1 MKSGADSPK
10 DAGLSFEAILA
21 IPDGQKVDRDSLKPE
36 ERALVSLVDGQR
48 NVGDLL
54 RLTGL
59 SGFVVMRVLRSL
71 RERGVLAQVGIS
83 DPVVTTS
90 EMESVSAKFG
100 GAEKEKP
107 GPRKATQDLS
117 ELVAQRVR
125 LRTPMV
131 PPAKPEAKAEAE
143 ARAETRAETK
153 PEARAEPGPA
163 ESRDES
169 ELFPGPPE
177 PERPVQ
183 ETPRPVGG
191 LLSRT
196 VIGIPAVRIN
206 QGTMPGSSTRKPTP
220 VRLPTPNDTLIDAG
234 PPVPVND
241 LAAVGGSESPAASFR
256 VGNYDVITRIA
267 QGGMGSIYLCR
278 RSAENGFQR
287 LFVLKAVRQHSA
299 QTEAA
304 IRSFQREARI
314 GGLLIHP
321 NVLSVI
327 DVGTYQEQPF
337 LILDYVDGSSLSD
350 LLSDGE
356 NTIKPAPAVVVT
368 IFLDALR
375 GLQRAHDLQ
384 GLDGKPMGL
393 VHGDFSPHNILVGTD
408 GAARLTDFGSAR
420 LMALP
425 EDRAEAGSPLGKPS
439 YMSPEQLQGETIDH
453 RTDIFSVGVALWTA
467 LTGLKL
473 FTDPSYEK
481 TVMNVL
487 RKKIPPPSSFGAPA
501 ALDDVCM
508 RALSRTPAGRY
519 ASAEEMAHD
528 LLQAAGG
535 AHLVANPHQV
545 GRWVQQSVG
554 EVLADRRRRVLAATA
569 PVAVAPPVR
578 KSRGGDTVV
587 METIPQ
593 RTRTPMQVARGSGR
607 GGSAAR
613 PVEEITGP
621 IPGDLSSGDIPEW
634 PPQSSRVQL
643 VLVAALAALF
653 AAALAAAGTY
663 TYFNRPSYPGPSAP
677 P

>member
-1 MKSGADSPK
+1 MKPGPDSAK
-10 DAGLSFEAILA
+10 DGGLSFEAILA
-21 IPDGQKVDRDSLKPE
+21 VPEGQAVDRDALKPE
-36 ERALVSLVDGQR
+36 ERALVALTDGQR

-71 RERGVLAQVGIS
+71 RERGVLVEVGS
-83 DPVVTTS
+83 SSPATTG
-90 EMESVSAKFG
+90 EMASLSGTINTSGPKAKD
-100 GAEKEKP
+100 AEAVPTARDKDKDKSGPSKP
-107 GPRKATQDLS
+107 RAATQDLT
-117 ELVAQRVR
+117 EVIAQRIR

-131 PPAKPEAKAEAE
+131 PSPGNNGDKPAAAS
-143 ARAETRAETK
+143 T
-153 PEARAEPGPA
+153 
-163 ESRDES
+163 DES

-177 PERPVQ
+177 PEKPVSA
-183 ETPRPVGG
+183 TPAPARGP
-191 LLSRT
+191 LSRT
-196 VIGIPAVRIN
+196 VIGIPAVNIDKASL
-206 QGTMPGSSTRKPTP
+206 PGSVRKPTP
-220 VRLPTPNDTLIDAG
+220 RPGSSLNDTLVDAG
-234 PPVPVND
+234 PPVPVSD
-241 LAAVGGSESPAASFR
+241 LAAVGGTESPVASFR

-327 DVGTYQEQPF
+327 DVGTYQDQPF
-337 LILDYVDGSSLSD
+337 LILDYVDGASLSD
-350 LLSDGE
+350 LLADGE
-356 NTIKPAPAVVVT
+356 NTVKPPPSVVVT

-375 GLQRAHDLQ
+375 GLQRAHDAT
-384 GLDGKPMGL
+384 GLDGKPLGL

-408 GAARLTDFGSAR
+408 GSARLTDFGSAR
-420 LMALP
+420 LTALA
-425 EDRAEAGSPLGKPS
+425 EDRAEGGSPLGKPS

-467 LTGLKL
+467 LTGQKL

-487 RKKIPPPSSFGAPA
+487 RKKIPPPSSLGAPA
-501 ALDDVCM
+501 ALDQVCL
-508 RALSRTPAGRY
+508 RALSRTPGGRY
-519 ASAEEMAHD
+519 SSAEEMAQD

-554 EVLADRRRRVLAATA
+554 DVLAERRRRVLAATSAA
-569 PVAVAPPVR
+569 PAPVR
-578 KSRGGDTVV
+578 KSRGGDTMV
-587 METIPQ
+587 MDIVAPAAP
-593 RTRTPMQVARGSGR
+593 RTKTPMHVGPGS
-607 GGSAAR
+607 SKSR

-621 IPGDLSSGDIPEW
+621 VPNPLPSGEIPEW
-634 PPQSSRVQL
+634 PAQSSRVQL

-663 TYFNRPSYPGPSAP
+663 TYFNRPNFPGASAP